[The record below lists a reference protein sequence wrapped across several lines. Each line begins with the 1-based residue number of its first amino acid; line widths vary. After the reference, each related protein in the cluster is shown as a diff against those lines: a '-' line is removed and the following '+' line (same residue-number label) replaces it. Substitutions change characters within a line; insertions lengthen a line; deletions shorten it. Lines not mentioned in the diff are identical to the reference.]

1 MYLNNENKNQMFKL
15 KLSSNFH
22 PILKSRVIAQELFF
36 ESNNLIE
43 ILNNYDKQSQE
54 KAELT

>member
-1 MYLNNENKNQMFKL
+1 MFKL